1 MSGKQTL
8 SLEVLERELACK
20 VKKCLTK
27 DQLRST
33 LLYTGL
39 DTVRGFHLNRIDI
52 LKQLNMISVSSVAA
66 DFP

>member
-20 VKKCLTK
+20 VKKYLTK
-27 DQLRST
+27 DQPQST
-33 LLYTGL
+33 PLYTGL

-52 LKQLNMISVSSVAA
+52 LNQLNMISVSSVAA

>member
-8 SLEVLERELACK
+8 SLEVLKRELACK
-20 VKKCLTK
+20 VRRCLTK
-27 DQLRST
+27 DELRST

-52 LKQLNMISVSSVAA
+52 LNQLNMISVSSVAA